1 MKNILLFLFGLNLN
15 RDKLC
20 GLIQHKPSVMT
31 HKYLFLFLFLAI
43 TRLSFASN
51 PDAGGNIKGTIK
63 TGDGLAVVYA
73 NILLEGPNKST
84 FTNDLGE
91 FSFNNIPAGDY
102 VIKISSVGF
111 VSIRQSIEVVA
122 GEVINLDLTFEEDI
136 TAMPQITIL
145 SSKDR
150 LFTKTPGSVG
160 YINNSELKLLN
171 PISGN
176 EALRRVS
183 GLHVVDEE
191 GAGMRVNVGIRG
203 LNPDR
208 SRSVL
213 MLEDGVPVALNP
225 YGEPEMYYSPAI
237 DRMAGVEVLKGSGQ
251 ILYGPQTIGGVIN
264 YITADPPAEEEFGA
278 RIIGGQSGYFS
289 GLLSYGNTVGK
300 SGVQVNF
307 LRKQADNLGP
317 TEFRINDFSSKFKFN
332 FNDRSTLGVKIGA
345 YQERSNSTYVGL
357 TQPMYE
363 AGDQDYVRIAPNDEL
378 AVNRYSISFHHDYKL
393 SENTTLKSLAFAY
406 TTTRNWRRQDFS
418 NDASASRQTGVI
430 WGDREIPGGAIF
442 MREGTGNR
450 NRQFEVAGFE
460 QKIISRYSIGNLPN
474 ELTAGYRYMH
484 EKAFEQRVNGTKA
497 DAKSGAL
504 VSDEIRTGNAISLF
518 AQNKFIISDK
528 FSVNAGLRGEIF
540 NYERDILRNAFSGV
554 VKDTSIVADNNV
566 SQLIP
571 GLGFTYQAS
580 EQLAVFGGA
589 HRGFAPPRVKDAI
602 TATGSVIELDAE
614 LSWNYELGFRST
626 LIPGT
631 FLELTGFYMDFSN
644 QIIPVAESAGGTGA
658 GLVNAGRTLHA
669 GVETALSVDISNLLN
684 TSHTF
689 TYDINATF
697 VATEYTED
705 RFKSVSGEQI
715 NIKGNRLPYAPSF
728 IFSSG
733 FTWQAPAGYGLRF
746 TGTYVGQQFTDEIN
760 SVIPSAD
767 GRTGELPSYFVLD
780 ATAQYKIPNSQATI
794 QVSAKNLLDQR
805 YISTRRPQGIRVGL
819 PRFITA
825 GVDIKF

>member
-1 MKNILLFLFGLNLN
+1 
-15 RDKLC
+15 
-20 GLIQHKPSVMT
+20 MT
-31 HKYLFLFLFLAI
+31 HKYLFLFLFLAFAK
-43 TRLSFASN
+43 LSMAAD

-63 TGDGLAVVYA
+63 TGDKLPVIYA
-73 NILLEGPNKST
+73 NILLEGLNKTT

-91 FSFNNIPAGDY
+91 FSFNNVPSGEY
-102 VIKISSVGF
+102 VIKVSSVGF
-111 VSIRQSIEVVA
+111 VSIRQNIEVES
-122 GEVINLDLTFEEDI
+122 GKVINLDFTFEEDV

-160 YINNSELKLLN
+160 YINNSELRLLN

-203 LNPDR
+203 LDPDR

-213 MLEDGVPVALNP
+213 MLEDGVPVSLNP

-278 RIIGGQSGYFS
+278 RITGGQSGYFS
-289 GLLSYGNTVGK
+289 GLFSYGNTVGK

-332 FNDRSTLGVKIGA
+332 FNEKSTLGVKIGV
-345 YQERSNSTYVGL
+345 YQERSNSTYIGL
-357 TQPMYE
+357 TQPMFE

-378 AVNRYSISFHHDYKL
+378 AVNRYSVSFHHDYKL
-393 SENTTLKSLAFAY
+393 SDNSTLKSLAFAY
-406 TTTRNWRRQDFS
+406 TTTRNWSRQDFS
-418 NDASASRQTGVI
+418 SDPNASRQTGIV
-430 WGDREIPGGAIF
+430 WGDREIPGGALF
-442 MREGTGNR
+442 MRDGTGNR

-460 QKIISRYSIGNLPN
+460 QKIISRYSIGNLSN

-504 VSDEIRTGNAISLF
+504 VLDEIRTGNAISLF

-540 NYERDILRNAFSGV
+540 NYERDIMRNTFSGV
-554 VKDTSIVADNNV
+554 VKDTSIIAGNDVA
-566 SQLIP
+566 QLIP
-571 GLGFTYQAS
+571 GIGFTYQAS

-602 TATGSVIELDAE
+602 TADGSVIELDAE

-689 TYDINATF
+689 TYDINASF
-697 VATEYTED
+697 VATEYSED
-705 RFKSVSGEQI
+705 RFKSVGGEQV

-760 SVIPSAD
+760 SVIPSTN
-767 GRTGELPSYFVLD
+767 GRTGELPSYFLLD
-780 ATAQYKIPNSQATI
+780 ATAQYKIPTSQATI
-794 QVSAKNLLDQR
+794 QVSAKNLLDER

-825 GVDIKF
+825 GIDIRF

>member
-1 MKNILLFLFGLNLN
+1 
-15 RDKLC
+15 
-20 GLIQHKPSVMT
+20 MT
-31 HKYLFLFLFLAI
+31 QKYIFLFLFFAI
-43 TRLSFASN
+43 TKLSVAAD
-51 PDAGGNIKGTIK
+51 PEAAGSIEGTIK

-91 FSFNNIPAGDY
+91 FAFNNIPAGEY
-102 VIKISSVGF
+102 VVKISSVGF
-111 VSIRQSIEVVA
+111 ISIRQNVQVEA
-122 GEVINLDLTFEEDI
+122 GKVITLDVTFEEDI

-150 LFTKTPGSVG
+150 LFAKTPGSVG

-203 LNPDR
+203 LDPSR

-237 DRMAGVEVLKGSGQ
+237 DRMAGIEVLKGSGQ

-264 YITADPPAEEEFGA
+264 FITADPPAEEEVGA
-278 RIIGGQSGYFS
+278 RIMGGQGGYFS
-289 GLLSYGNTVGK
+289 GLLSYGNTVGN
-300 SGVQVNF
+300 SGFQVNF

-332 FNDRSTLGVKIGA
+332 FSEKSTLGIKVGA

-363 AGDQDYVRIAPNDEL
+363 AGGQDYVRIAPNDEL
-378 AVNRYSISFHHDYKL
+378 GVNRYSISFHHDYKL
-393 SENTTLKSLAFAY
+393 SPNTTLKSLAFAY

-418 NDASASRQTGVI
+418 YNPNASRQTGVV

-450 NRQFEVAGFE
+450 DRQFEVAGFE

-474 ELTAGYRYMH
+474 EITAGYRFMH
-484 EKAFEQRVNGTKA
+484 EKAFEQRVNGKKA
-497 DAKSGAL
+497 DAKSGDL
-504 VSDEIRTGNAISLF
+504 VLDEIRTGNAISLF

-540 NYERDILRNAFSGV
+540 NFERDILRNTFSGV
-554 VKDTSIVADNNV
+554 VKDTSIVANNDV

-571 GLGFTYQAS
+571 GVGFTYQGS
-580 EQLAVFGGA
+580 EQLTLFGGA

-602 TATGSVIELDAE
+602 TADGSIIELDAE
-614 LSWNYELGFRST
+614 LSWNYELGFRTT

-644 QIIPVAESAGGTGA
+644 QIIPVAESAGGTGS
-658 GLVNAGRTLHA
+658 GLVNGGRTLHT
-669 GVETALSVDISNLLN
+669 GIETALSVDISKLLN
-684 TSHTF
+684 SSHAF
-689 TYDINATF
+689 TYDINATY
-697 VATEYTED
+697 VVTEYSED
-705 RFKSVSGEQI
+705 RFQSVAGEQV

-746 TGTYVGQQFTDEIN
+746 TGTYVGQQFTDELN
-760 SVIPSAD
+760 SFAPSAD
-767 GRTGELPSYFVLD
+767 GRIGELPSYFVLD
-780 ATAQYKIPNSQATI
+780 ATAQYKIPASQATV
-794 QVSAKNLLDQR
+794 QVSAKNLLDER

>member
-1 MKNILLFLFGLNLN
+1 
-15 RDKLC
+15 
-20 GLIQHKPSVMT
+20 MT
-31 HKYLFLFLFLAI
+31 HKYLFLFLFLAFAK
-43 TRLSFASN
+43 LSMAAD

-63 TGDGLAVVYA
+63 TGDNLPVIYA
-73 NILLEGPNKST
+73 NILLEGLNKTT

-91 FSFNNIPAGDY
+91 FSFTNIPAGEY
-102 VIKISSVGF
+102 VIKVSSVGF
-111 VSIRQSIEVVA
+111 VSIRQNIEVES
-122 GEVINLDLTFEEDI
+122 GKVINLDFTFEEDV

-160 YINNSELKLLN
+160 YINNSELRLLN

-203 LNPDR
+203 LDPDR

-278 RIIGGQSGYFS
+278 RITGGQSGYFS

-345 YQERSNSTYVGL
+345 YQERSNSTYIGL
-357 TQPMYE
+357 TQPMFE

-378 AVNRYSISFHHDYKL
+378 AVNRYSVSFHHDYKL
-393 SENTTLKSLAFAY
+393 SDNSTLKSLAFAY
-406 TTTRNWRRQDFS
+406 TTTRNWSRQDFS
-418 NDASASRQTGVI
+418 SDPNASRQTGIV
-430 WGDREIPGGAIF
+430 WGDREIPGGALF
-442 MREGTGNR
+442 MRDGTGNR

-460 QKIISRYSIGNLPN
+460 QKIISRYSIGNMAN

-504 VSDEIRTGNAISLF
+504 VLDEIRTGNAISLF

-540 NYERDILRNAFSGV
+540 NYERDIMRNTFSGV
-554 VKDTSIVADNNV
+554 VKDTSIIAGNDVA
-566 SQLIP
+566 QLIP

-602 TATGSVIELDAE
+602 TADGSVIELDAE

-658 GLVNAGRTLHA
+658 GLVNAGRTMHA

-697 VATEYTED
+697 VATEYSED
-705 RFKSVSGEQI
+705 RFKTVRGEQV

-760 SVIPSAD
+760 SVIPSAN
-767 GRTGELPSYFVLD
+767 GRTGELPSYFLLD
-780 ATAQYKIPNSQATI
+780 ATAQYKIPTSQATI
-794 QVSAKNLLDQR
+794 QVSAKNLLDER

-825 GVDIKF
+825 GIDIRF